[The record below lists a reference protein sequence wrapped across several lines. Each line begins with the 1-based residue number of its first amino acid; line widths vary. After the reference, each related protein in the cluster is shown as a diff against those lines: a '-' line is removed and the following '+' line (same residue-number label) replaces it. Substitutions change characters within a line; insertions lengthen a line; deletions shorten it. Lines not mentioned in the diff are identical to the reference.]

1 MRDITTVQTSSAQ
14 KEESQLDFYATI
26 NEDMTPHITL
36 FGSMHML
43 GEKNLIWG
51 EVGAGVSKSNQK
63 KRRHVGFMSLV
74 DRKKVFFGK
83 ADYIESKSSGPEL
96 DALNQ
101 IPQIRYNCYSGFKP
115 VHILAIVSMDQKVF
129 DSKKFEKSA
138 EDTKFAVNKIGEGK
152 DADAISYVT
161 REIIDTQNGIKILSY
176 IDDTGYPAMVLLPQ
190 ATLATHSNRIAFD
203 LAAGGQEL
211 SGVKEGSA
219 IAIYALSY
227 KNMCGVLANGILKKK
242 PIDGKMFGFMDVEKV
257 YNPIMPVPMY
267 VYPKPQLKSAH
278 FEDALYQYNV

>member
-1 MRDITTVQTSSAQ
+1 MRDVKTVKTTSAQ

-51 EVGAGVSKSNQK
+51 EVGAGLSKSNQK
-63 KRRHVGFMSLV
+63 KRRHIGFMSLV

-96 DALNQ
+96 DALNL
-101 IPQIRYNCYSGFKP
+101 IPQIRYNCYAGFKP
-115 VHILAIVSMDQKVF
+115 VHILAIVNMDQKELDF
-129 DSKKFEKSA
+129 KKYEKSTEA
-138 EDTKFAVNKIGEGK
+138 TKLAVNKAGEGK
-152 DADAISYVT
+152 DPDAVSFVT
-161 REIIDTQNGIKILSY
+161 REIFDTENGIKMLSY
-176 IDDTGYPAMVLLPQ
+176 IDGTGYPVIIPLPQ
-190 ATLATHSNRIAFD
+190 AALTTNSNRIVFD
-203 LAAGGQEL
+203 LEGGEQAL
-211 SGVKEGSA
+211 SGLKEGTA

-227 KNMCGVLANGILKKK
+227 KYMCGVVVNGVLKKAS
-242 PIDGKMFGFMDVEKV
+242 IDNKMFGLLDAEKV

-267 VYPKPQLKSAH
+267 VYPKPQLKPAR
-278 FEDALYQYNV
+278 FEDVLYQYNV